1 MNGQALKQEAS
12 RLGIELTRAQLEA
25 FAYFE
30 EALYQANRVM
40 NLTSVPKEECWFRHF
55 LDSLLL
61 APLIPKGATVLD
73 VGSGPGLP
81 GVCLAIA
88 RADLVVSCLDSSS
101 KCCEFLQVNFA
112 SSGRLPFLFEVI
124 EGRAEEVAHVPDYR
138 ERYDFVTGRAVAPLP
153 IQLEISSAFCRVG
166 GLVVPMRT
174 PQDRQ
179 IARGKFDVLGIR
191 LAQLETKELA
201 PIRAPR
207 LFPVYRKLGKT
218 DAAYPRSWPKI
229 KRSPLGPKE
238 WNESDG

>member
-1 MNGQALKQEAS
+1 MNGAALKDEAS
-12 RLGIELTRAQLEA
+12 RVGLELSRAQLEA
-25 FAYFE
+25 FVYFE

-55 LDSLLL
+55 LDSLLI

-88 RADLVVSCLDSSS
+88 RADLVVSCVDSSS
-101 KCCEFLQVNFA
+101 KSCDFLRTNFA
-112 SSGRLPFLFEVI
+112 PSGRLPFLLEVI

-153 IQLEISSAFCRVG
+153 IQLEITSPFCRVG

-179 IARGKFDVLGIR
+179 AARGKYDVLGIR
-191 LAQLETKELA
+191 LIQLETKELA

-207 LFPVYRKLGKT
+207 LFPVYRKQGRT
-218 DAAYPRSWPKI
+218 DPTYPRSWTKI
-229 KRSPLGPKE
+229 KRSPLGGPA
-238 WNESDG
+238 SDA